1 MGILDDAIREH
12 LELIRSKG
20 ATDSE
25 VQRLEDEAFGPP
37 TRPDEADFPESEE
50 ATAASANGVATE
62 APSEAHELED
72 PAVHEDATTLMQS
85 SEAAEEP
92 GDAGEPGTGLEEPTG
107 AHIAADRESE
117 EMPTEDEEDSV
128 AEVEHPEPAAEEHPI
143 VEEPVPESHEEPSG
157 EPPAPAEE
165 DAALYDQSSDDLDL
179 DLGLQLDDEPAPPEP
194 PSDEHPAVEPEGT
207 TPLEP
212 PIESLDTVE
221 HAFHEEIVDDEDA
234 HDEAAPSEEYAVEEA
249 PAPPQQDEHAPEHA
263 EDQAPEHA
271 DERVEGDEEDGED
284 VLADTPEFLKDAPE
298 DDELWFEQGEP
309 KDFDF

>member
-12 LELIRSKG
+12 LDLIRSRG

-37 TRPDEADFPESEE
+37 TRPDEADFPESDE

-62 APSEAHELED
+62 APSEEHELED
-72 PAVHEDATTLMQS
+72 PAVHEDATTLMPS
-85 SEAAEEP
+85 AEADEEP
-92 GDAGEPGTGLEEPTG
+92 AEAGEPGTGLEEPTG
-107 AHIAADRESE
+107 AHIAADPESE
-117 EMPTEDEEDSV
+117 EMVVEHTEEPV
-128 AEVEHPEPAAEEHPI
+128 AEVEYSEPEAEEHPI
-143 VEEPVPESHEEPSG
+143 VEEQTAEEPQEEPSEEG
-157 EPPAPAEE
+157 AAPAEE
-165 DAALYDQSSDDLDL
+165 GTALYDQSSDELD
-179 DLGLQLDDEPAPPEP
+179 LQLDDEAAPAEA

-221 HAFHEEIVDDEDA
+221 HTFHEEIIDTEEP
-234 HDEAAPSEEYAVEEA
+234 HDEAAPSDEYAVEEP
-249 PAPPQQDEHAPEHA
+249 PAPEHEEEHAPEPSDEHAPEHD
-263 EDQAPEHA
+263 EEHA
-271 DERVEGDEEDGED
+271 EGDEEEAGED